1 MSNCRKPRHDT
12 PESRLL
18 NQYMRIARKHRCVLE
33 KRLNSTGVYR
43 SQHRVLMCI
52 HDHPNISQ
60 KELARMNDVTSATI
74 AVTLKKLEKGGYISR
89 TVDERDNRFN
99 QITVTEKGQQV
110 VGDSRRIFSEVEKA
124 MFSGFT
130 EEEFAVMSGYFD
142 RIMENLARLELGE
155 GIGGRLEETK
165 GCCTEA
171 AEQVNV
177 PGTENSGRAVR
188 SISTRNRAARNTES
202 EDISN

>member
-1 MSNCRKPRHDT
+1 
-12 PESRLL
+12 
-18 NQYMRIARKHRCVLE
+18 MRIARKHRCVLE

-110 VGDSRRIFSEVEKA
+110 VKDSRRIFSEVENA
-124 MFSGFT
+124 MFSGFS
-130 EEEFAVMSGYFD
+130 EEEFTAMGGYFD
-142 RIMENLARLELGE
+142 RIMENLVRLELGE
-155 GIGGRLEETK
+155 GSGGSK
-165 GCCTEA
+165 NGDFEA
-171 AEQVNV
+171 GK
-177 PGTENSGRAVR
+177 P
-188 SISTRNRAARNTES
+188 
-202 EDISN
+202 

>member
-12 PESRLL
+12 PEGRLL

-60 KELARMNDVTSATI
+60 KELARMNDITSATI

-110 VGDSRRIFSEVEKA
+110 VKDSRRIFSEVEKA

-130 EEEFAVMSGYFD
+130 EEEFSAMGGYFD

-155 GIGGRLEETK
+155 GSSGACRH
-165 GCCTEA
+165 A
-171 AEQVNV
+171 ATN
-177 PGTENSGRAVR
+177 
-188 SISTRNRAARNTES
+188 IES
-202 EDISN
+202 EDISH